1 MSKSMRNGD
10 EAAAFLSELPR
21 FVPDYQPHKV
31 TDAWRR
37 LGSPG
42 ASCTLVH
49 VAGTNGKGSVCACL
63 SSLLRAAGRTVGV
76 NTSPHLTDIRERFV
90 CNGEEISPEELTR
103 HTNRIL
109 EVFPEAGEGK
119 MTFSEVLLLIY
130 QLFLE
135 EHRPAYSILETGMGG
150 RLDPSNA
157 LPEKALCILT
167 RIGEDHMEYLGNT
180 LGEVA
185 AEKAGILRPGCPVVY
200 SDLVPE
206 ASAVIR
212 SAAEA
217 LSCPVYPVSENTFS
231 DVVRG
236 QKSID
241 FSLHTRYYS
250 NKRLTVPSGALYQ
263 AENVSIAVTAATLL
277 LPKEILTESVL
288 DLGLARFRWAA
299 RMEEIFPGVILDG
312 AHNPDGVGALLQSV
326 AADGCAG
333 ERRLLFAAMS
343 DKPYERMLRDIG
355 DAALFSEITLVSLPL
370 NRSVTVPAWKA
381 FTENNP
387 DMPCRVADD
396 AAGALRELMARR
408 GAQDRIYVAGSL
420 YLAGFVK
427 ENFSHDQF

>member
-1 MSKSMRNGD
+1 
-10 EAAAFLSELPR
+10 
-21 FVPDYQPHKV
+21 
-31 TDAWRR
+31 
-37 LGSPG
+37 
-42 ASCTLVH
+42 
-49 VAGTNGKGSVCACL
+49 
-63 SSLLRAAGRTVGV
+63 V
-76 NTSPHLTDIRERFV
+76 NTSPHLTDLRERFV

-109 EVFPEAGEGK
+109 EVFPEAAEGK
-119 MTFSEVLLLIY
+119 MTFSEILLLIY

-135 EHRPAYSILETGMGG
+135 EHRPEFSVLETGMGG

-167 RIGEDHMEYLGNT
+167 RIGEDHMEYLGDT
-180 LGEVA
+180 LEAVA

-212 SAAEA
+212 SAAES
-217 LSCPVYPVSENTFS
+217 LSCPLYPVSENTFS

-277 LPKEILTESVL
+277 LSKESLTESVL
-288 DLGLARFRWAA
+288 DLGLARFHWAA
-299 RMEEIFPGVILDG
+299 RMEEIFPGVFLDG
-312 AHNPDGVGALLQSV
+312 AHNPDGIRALLASV
-326 AADGCAG
+326 SADGCTG
-333 ERRLLFAAMS
+333 KRRLLFAAMS

-355 DAALFSEITLVSLPL
+355 DAALFTDITLVSLPL
-370 NRSVTVPAWKA
+370 KRSVKIPDWNA
-381 FTENNP
+381 FTESNP
-387 DMPCRVADD
+387 ELPCRVTEVD
-396 AAGALRELMARR
+396 AAEVLREMMAQKGER
-408 GAQDRIYVAGSL
+408 DLIYVAGSL
-420 YLAGFVK
+420 YLAGSVK